1 MAESRML
8 VFEANPQK
16 ATVLTRA
23 EENLARDLFA
33 NFDSAWDHPALQS
46 RLRQARSQPGDS
58 ASTLNSMT
66 LFGVIWSSSKR
77 PEFQKSQVVWKA
89 MRVELEN
96 HGVLPRLVLEFNAY
110 VTRNGKAHWRG
121 KEQSTEVQGPL
132 GHSISTAWKDHEKQR
147 RTRGT
152 KSVVNSFS
160 EPPPAKFFVRE
171 RSLPPLAPETGS
183 STTSSS
189 SSSFMRSSKLSQ
201 ERHPSYNGQQE
212 LVDQRQFSHSSFPH
226 PDLRPHSS
234 LSPGSGAPSV
244 PAQINSIFGV
254 DETRQ
259 PQTFDQTYPSI
270 PGIQYK
276 HERLAH
282 SHSLYPSS
290 PFGPNSLPRETQ
302 RAATYGVISG
312 PSNLTS
318 TRYMSNIPQSDS
330 FSSQAYQ
337 TDSLLPPMAY
347 SSFSSPSFNPTT
359 AYNPASVLPQV
370 DHRNDYNLQSGNEY
384 ARNRYESTQNENG
397 QGFEYGAGLVH
408 NSDYGD
414 GRAVFQSNWSVDESV
429 AFEAFCA
436 SYDTGS
442 SSYEGNYQEY

>member
-8 VFEANPQK
+8 VFEANPQR
-16 ATVLTRA
+16 ASILTRA
-23 EENLARDLFA
+23 EENLARELFA

-46 RLRQARSQPGDS
+46 RLRQARSQPGIS
-58 ASTLNSMT
+58 APTLNGMT

-77 PEFQKSQVVWKA
+77 PEFQKSQVVWKV

-96 HGVLPRLVLEFNAY
+96 HGVLPKLVLEFNAY

-121 KEQSTEVQGPL
+121 MEKSTEVQGLL
-132 GHSISTAWKDHEKQR
+132 GPSISSAWKDHQKQR
-147 RTRGT
+147 RMRGT
-152 KSVVNSFS
+152 KSDVNSSS

-171 RSLPPLAPETGS
+171 RSLPPPAPQTGS

-189 SSSFMRSSKLSQ
+189 SSSFIRSSKLSQ
-201 ERHPSYNGQQE
+201 EHHSSYNGQQE
-212 LVDQRQFSHSSFPH
+212 LVDQGRFSHSSFPH
-226 PDLRPHSS
+226 PEIRPHSS
-234 LSPGSGAPSV
+234 LSIGSGAPSA

-259 PQTFDQTYPSI
+259 TQTFDQAYPSM
-270 PGIQYK
+270 PGVQYQ

-282 SHSLYPSS
+282 PLYPSS
-290 PFGPNSLPRETQ
+290 PFGPNSIL
-302 RAATYGVISG
+302 RAATYGATSG
-312 PSNLTS
+312 PSNLAS
-318 TRYMSNIPQSDS
+318 TRYSSNIPQTDS

-337 TDSLLPPMAY
+337 SESLLPPMSY

-359 AYNPASVLPQV
+359 AYSPVSVPPRV
-370 DHRNDYNLQSGNEY
+370 DHRNDYNLQSGNGY

-408 NSDYGD
+408 NSDYDD
-414 GRAVFQSNWSVDESV
+414 GRAVLQSNWSVDESA

-436 SYDTGS
+436 SYNTGS
-442 SSYEGNYQEY
+442 SSYEGNYQGY

>member
-16 ATVLTRA
+16 ATILTRE
-23 EENLARDLFA
+23 EENLARELFA

-46 RLRQARSQPGDS
+46 RLRQARSQPGNS
-58 ASTLNSMT
+58 ASTLNGMT

-89 MRVELEN
+89 MRAELEN

-121 KEQSTEVQGPL
+121 MEKSISTEAQGPL
-132 GHSISTAWKDHEKQR
+132 GHSISSAWKDHQKQR
-147 RTRGT
+147 RSKGT
-152 KSVVNSFS
+152 KSDVNSSS
-160 EPPPAKFFVRE
+160 EPPPAKSFVRE
-171 RSLPPLAPETGS
+171 RSLPPPAPQTGS
-183 STTSSS
+183 STTWSS
-189 SSSFMRSSKLSQ
+189 SSSFMRSSELSQ

-212 LVDQRQFSHSSFPH
+212 LVGQGQFSHSSFPH

-234 LSPGSGAPSV
+234 LSTGPGAPSA

-259 PQTFDQTYPSI
+259 TQTFDQAYPSM
-270 PGIQYK
+270 PGVQYQ
-276 HERLAH
+276 HEHLAH
-282 SHSLYPSS
+282 PLYPSS

-302 RAATYGVISG
+302 RAATYVSG
-312 PSNLTS
+312 PSNLAS
-318 TRYMSNIPQSDS
+318 TRYMSNIPQPDS

-337 TDSLLPPMAY
+337 TDSLLPPLGY

-359 AYNPASVLPQV
+359 AYNLASVPPQV
-370 DHRNDYNLQSGNEY
+370 DHRNDYNLQSGNTY
-384 ARNRYESTQNENG
+384 ARNRYEGTQNENG
-397 QGFEYGAGLVH
+397 QSFEYDGALVH
-408 NSDYGD
+408 NSGYGD
-414 GRAVFQSNWSVDESV
+414 GRAAFQSNWNVDESE
-429 AFEAFCA
+429 AFKAFCA

-442 SSYEGNYQEY
+442 SSYEGNYQGY

>member
-8 VFEANPQK
+8 VFEADPQK

-66 LFGVIWSSSKR
+66 LFGVIWSSSKL
-77 PEFQKSQVVWKA
+77 PEFQKSKVVWNA

-96 HGVLPRLVLEFNAY
+96 RGVLPRLVLEFNAY
-110 VTRNGKAHWRG
+110 VTRNRKALWRG
-121 KEQSTEVQGPL
+121 MEKSTEVQGPL
-132 GHSISTAWKDHEKQR
+132 GHSISTAWEDYKKQR

-152 KSVVNSFS
+152 KSVVNSSS

-171 RSLPPLAPETGS
+171 RPLPPLTPETGS

-212 LVDQRQFSHSSFPH
+212 LERFSHSSFPH

-234 LSPGSGAPSV
+234 LSPGSGAPSA
-244 PAQINSIFGV
+244 PAQINSTFSV

-259 PQTFDQTYPSI
+259 TQTFDQAYPSV
-270 PGIQYK
+270 PGVQYK

-282 SHSLYPSS
+282 PPYPSS

-312 PSNLTS
+312 
-318 TRYMSNIPQSDS
+318 ISDR
-330 FSSQAYQ
+330 FASSA
-337 TDSLLPPMAY
+337 DGLLLVFFSLLQRDDGLQPCVCPA
-347 SSFSSPSFNPTT
+347 PS
-359 AYNPASVLPQV
+359 
-370 DHRNDYNLQSGNEY
+370 
-384 ARNRYESTQNENG
+384 
-397 QGFEYGAGLVH
+397 
-408 NSDYGD
+408 
-414 GRAVFQSNWSVDESV
+414 
-429 AFEAFCA
+429 
-436 SYDTGS
+436 
-442 SSYEGNYQEY
+442 

>member
-16 ATVLTRA
+16 ASILTRA
-23 EENLARDLFA
+23 EENLVRDLFA

-46 RLRQARSQPGDS
+46 RLRQARSQPGES
-58 ASTLNSMT
+58 ASTLNSLT

-77 PEFQKSQVVWKA
+77 PEFQKSKVVWKA

-121 KEQSTEVQGPL
+121 MEKSISSEVQGPL
-132 GHSISTAWKDHEKQR
+132 GHNISSAWKDHEKQR
-147 RTRGT
+147 KTRGT
-152 KSVVNSFS
+152 NSLVNPSS

-171 RSLPPLAPETGS
+171 RPLPPSAPEIGS
-183 STTSSS
+183 STTWSS
-189 SSSFMRSSKLSQ
+189 SSSFMRSSELSQ

-212 LVDQRQFSHSSFPH
+212 LVGQGQFSHSSFPH

-234 LSPGSGAPSV
+234 LSTGPGAPSAT
-244 PAQINSIFGV
+244 AQINSIFGV

-259 PQTFDQTYPSI
+259 TQTFDQAHPSI
-270 PGIQYK
+270 PGVQNK
-276 HERLAH
+276 HERIAH
-282 SHSLYPSS
+282 PLYPSS

-312 PSNLTS
+312 PSNLAS
-318 TRYMSNIPQSDS
+318 TRYMSNIPQPNS

-337 TDSLLPPMAY
+337 TDSLLPPLGY
-347 SSFSSPSFNPTT
+347 SSFASPSLNPTT
-359 AYNPASVLPQV
+359 AYNPASVPPQV
-370 DHRNDYNLQSGNEY
+370 DHRNDYNLQSGNAY
-384 ARNRYESTQNENG
+384 ARNRYEGTQNENG
-397 QGFEYGAGLVH
+397 QSFEYDGGLVH
-408 NSDYGD
+408 NSGYGD
-414 GRAVFQSNWSVDESV
+414 GRAAFQSNWSVDESE

-442 SSYEGNYQEY
+442 SSYEGNYQGY